1 MKTQK
6 STHEELNVRSEEVQE
21 VLGSIPPWI
30 LRHGIVF
37 LCGTFFILL
46 LCSYFIKYPD
56 VVSAKIVIT
65 STSPH
70 VNIVARQSGKLSSFS
85 AQTGQQVLAGQVVG
99 VIGNAASYDDI
110 NIVKNILAQ
119 YKGQSVRLDSV
130 YEQLSGRLF
139 TLGKLQNSYSALM
152 NNLTTY
158 ILLDSVLHIQKQKHR
173 TKHIDA
179 LRIVSLHERLLL
191 QKKSREMSLSHS
203 RLNRELKLKDKDLVS
218 QEAYEFEMQ
227 RALQIEQS
235 YLLSKIEEQRTKM
248 QITQLKQ
255 ELIATDREFLNQKK
269 ESFIR
274 CHLALSE
281 LWTGIKAWEEEYVLY
296 TPVSGI
302 VDLTEYWSVNQDV
315 NEGDVVCTVSPNEK
329 GELYARAE
337 LSSER
342 SGKVIVGQRA
352 IIKLQNYPEQEFGV
366 LDGTVR
372 SISKSSTKTDTYIL
386 EIALPN
392 GLVTNYGEKLSYER
406 TLIGTVDIVTH
417 ELRLIE
423 RFLFPLKK
431 LIKQI

>member
-1 MKTQK
+1 
-6 STHEELNVRSEEVQE
+6 
-21 VLGSIPPWI
+21 
-30 LRHGIVF
+30 
-37 LCGTFFILL
+37 
-46 LCSYFIKYPD
+46 
-56 VVSAKIVIT
+56 
-65 STSPH
+65 
-70 VNIVARQSGKLSSFS
+70 
-85 AQTGQQVLAGQVVG
+85 
-99 VIGNAASYDDI
+99 
-110 NIVKNILAQ
+110 
-119 YKGQSVRLDSV
+119 
-130 YEQLSGRLF
+130 
-139 TLGKLQNSYSALM
+139 
-152 NNLTTY
+152 
-158 ILLDSVLHIQKQKHR
+158 
-173 TKHIDA
+173 
-179 LRIVSLHERLLL
+179 
-191 QKKSREMSLSHS
+191 MSLSHS
-203 RLNRELKLKDKDLVS
+203 RLYRELKLKDKDLVS

-281 LWTGIKAWEEEYVLY
+281 LWTGIKAWEEEYALY